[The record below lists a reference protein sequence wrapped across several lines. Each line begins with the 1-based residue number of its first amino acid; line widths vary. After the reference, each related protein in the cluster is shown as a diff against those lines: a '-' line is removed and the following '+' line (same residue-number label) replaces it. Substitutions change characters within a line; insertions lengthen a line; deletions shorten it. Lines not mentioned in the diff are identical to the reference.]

1 MAVGK
6 GIKFLKLLVK
16 DRRLTVNERLSG
28 RLGYMGTAF
37 IMISPY
43 ILNYGNIGA
52 ISYIIGGVL
61 CTPQV
66 VVAKQWNLVAVNVNV
81 IIGYIVYLNN

>member
-1 MAVGK
+1 MK
-6 GIKFLKLLVK
+6 TYSLKSLVK

-43 ILNYGNIGA
+43 ILSYGHIGA
-52 ISYIIGGVL
+52 ITYIIGGVL

-66 VVAKQWNLVAVNVNV
+66 WIAKQWNLVAVNINV
-81 IIGYIVYLNN
+81 IIGYIIYLMI

>member
-1 MAVGK
+1 MVNYN
-6 GIKFLKLLVK
+6 LKSLVK

-37 IMISPY
+37 IMIGPY
-43 ILNYGNIGA
+43 ILSYGNLGA

-66 VVAKQWNLVAVNVNV
+66 IVAKQWNLVAVNINV
-81 IIGYIVYLNN
+81 IIGYLVYLFW

>member
-1 MAVGK
+1 MK
-6 GIKFLKLLVK
+6 KYNLKSLVK

-37 IMISPY
+37 IMIGPY
-43 ILNYGNIGA
+43 ILSYGDLGA
-52 ISYIIGGVL
+52 ISYIIGGIL

-81 IIGYIVYLNN
+81 IIGYIIYLISNS

>member
-1 MAVGK
+1 MK
-6 GIKFLKLLVK
+6 SYNFNNLVK

-43 ILNYGNIGA
+43 ILSYGTIGA
-52 ISYIIGGVL
+52 ITYIIGGIL

-66 VVAKQWNLVAVNVNV
+66 WVAKQWNLVAVNLNV
-81 IIGYIVYLNN
+81 IIGYIIYLTTTA

>member
-1 MAVGK
+1 MIV
-6 GIKFLKLLVK
+6 ILKSLVK

-37 IMISPY
+37 IMIGPY

-66 VVAKQWNLVAVNVNV
+66 IVAKQWNLVASSTKRTVSK
-81 IIGYIVYLNN
+81 IINA

>member
-1 MAVGK
+1 MVK
-6 GIKFLKLLVK
+6 YNLKKLVK

-43 ILNYGNIGA
+43 ILSYGSIGA
-52 ISYIIGGVL
+52 ITYIIGGIL

-66 VVAKQWNLVAVNVNV
+66 WVAKQWNLVAVNLNV
-81 IIGYIVYLNN
+81 IIGYIIYLISST

>member
-1 MAVGK
+1 MNSNYFK
-6 GIKFLKLLVK
+6 SLVK

-37 IMISPY
+37 IMIGPY
-43 ILNYGNIGA
+43 ILSYGNIGA

-66 VVAKQWNLVAVNVNV
+66 IVAKQWNLVAVNVNV
-81 IIGYIVYLNN
+81 IIGYIIYLINT

>member
-1 MAVGK
+1 MSSDFFK
-6 GIKFLKLLVK
+6 KLVK

-37 IMISPY
+37 IMIRPY
-43 ILNYGNIGA
+43 ILSYGNLGA

-66 VVAKQWNLVAVNVNV
+66 IVAKQWNLVAVNVNV
-81 IIGYIVYLNN
+81 IIGYIIYLISNS

>member
-1 MAVGK
+1 MNSNY
-6 GIKFLKLLVK
+6 LKSLVK

-37 IMISPY
+37 IMIGPY
-43 ILNYGNIGA
+43 ILSYGNLGA

-66 VVAKQWNLVAVNVNV
+66 IVAKQWNLVAVNINV
-81 IIGYIVYLNN
+81 IIGYLVYLFW

>member
-1 MAVGK
+1 MNRD
-6 GIKFLKLLVK
+6 FLKKLVK

-37 IMISPY
+37 IMMGPY
-43 ILNYGNIGA
+43 ILSYGNIGA
-52 ISYIIGGVL
+52 ISYIIGGLL

-66 VVAKQWNLVAVNVNV
+66 WIAKQWNLVAINVNV
-81 IIGYIVYLNN
+81 IIGYIIYLISNS

>member
-1 MAVGK
+1 MK
-6 GIKFLKLLVK
+6 KYSLKDLVK

-37 IMISPY
+37 IMIGPY
-43 ILNYGNIGA
+43 ILSYGNLGA

-66 VVAKQWNLVAVNVNV
+66 IVAKQWNLVAVNVNV
-81 IIGYIVYLNN
+81 IVGYIIYLITNG

>member
-1 MAVGK
+1 MK
-6 GIKFLKLLVK
+6 SYSLKSLVK

-37 IMISPY
+37 IMIGPY
-43 ILNYGNIGA
+43 ILSYGNLGA

-66 VVAKQWNLVAVNVNV
+66 IVAKQWNLVAVNINV
-81 IIGYIVYLNN
+81 IIGYLVYLFW

>member
-1 MAVGK
+1 MVK
-6 GIKFLKLLVK
+6 YNLKSLVK

-37 IMISPY
+37 IMIGPY
-43 ILNYGNIGA
+43 ILNYGDLGA

-81 IIGYIVYLNN
+81 IIGYIIYLISNS

>member
-1 MAVGK
+1 MNT
-6 GIKFLKLLVK
+6 KFLKNLVK

-37 IMISPY
+37 IMIGPY
-43 ILNYGNIGA
+43 ILSYGNLGA
-52 ISYIIGGVL
+52 ISYIIGGIL

-66 VVAKQWNLVAVNVNV
+66 VVAKQWNLVAVNINV
-81 IIGYIVYLNN
+81 IIGYIIYLITT

>member
-1 MAVGK
+1 MNK
-6 GIKFLKLLVK
+6 KSLKNLVK

-37 IMISPY
+37 IMIGPY
-43 ILNYGNIGA
+43 ILSYGNIGA
-52 ISYIIGGVL
+52 ISYIIGGIL

-66 VVAKQWNLVAVNVNV
+66 WVAKQWNLVAVNVNV
-81 IIGYIVYLNN
+81 IIGYLFYIMTN

>member
-1 MAVGK
+1 MVNYN
-6 GIKFLKLLVK
+6 LKSLVK

-37 IMISPY
+37 IMIGPY
-43 ILNYGNIGA
+43 ILSYGNLGA

-66 VVAKQWNLVAVNVNV
+66 IVAKQWNLVAVNINV
-81 IIGYIVYLNN
+81 IIGYLIYLFW

>member
-1 MAVGK
+1 MK
-6 GIKFLKLLVK
+6 TYSLKSLVK

-43 ILNYGNIGA
+43 ILSYGHIGA
-52 ISYIIGGVL
+52 ITYIVGGVL

-66 VVAKQWNLVAVNVNV
+66 WIAKQWNLVAVNINV
-81 IIGYIVYLNN
+81 IIGYIIYLNT

>member
-1 MAVGK
+1 MKNFKLGK
-6 GIKFLKLLVK
+6 LVK

-37 IMISPY
+37 IMIGPY
-43 ILNYGNIGA
+43 ILNYGNLGA
-52 ISYIIGGVL
+52 ISYIIGGIL

-81 IIGYIVYLNN
+81 IVGYIIYLITNG